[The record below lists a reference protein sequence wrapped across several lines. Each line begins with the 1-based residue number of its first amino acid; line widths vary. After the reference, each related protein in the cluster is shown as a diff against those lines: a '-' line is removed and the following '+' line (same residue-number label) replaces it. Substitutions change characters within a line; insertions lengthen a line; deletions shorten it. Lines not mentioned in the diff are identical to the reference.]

1 MPIARVKTAY
11 QGRESRPC
19 IKRMLAFFVEFG
31 LELETLIGCLGGA
44 NSFDGGGDPM
54 VHVPFTELAR
64 GDRTVTG
71 VMVRK
76 AAVPPDA
83 GVDVVRQVQ
92 AFLVTAR
99 FAGGAIEVDQV

>member
-1 MPIARVKTAY
+1 
-11 QGRESRPC
+11 
-19 IKRMLAFFVEFG
+19 MLAFFVEFV
-31 LELETLIGCLGGA
+31 LELETLIVCLGGA
-44 NSFDGGGDPM
+44 NGFDGGGDPM

-92 AFLVTAR
+92 AFLVTSR
-99 FAGGAIEVDQV
+99 FAVGAIDVDQRAPGAHAVPGFVRAALLAVTG